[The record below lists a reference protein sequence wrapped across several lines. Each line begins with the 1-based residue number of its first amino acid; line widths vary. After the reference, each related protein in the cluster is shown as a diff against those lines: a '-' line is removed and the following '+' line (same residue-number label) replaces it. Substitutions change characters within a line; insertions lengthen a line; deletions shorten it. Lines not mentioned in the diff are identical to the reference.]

1 MVEHWGVEVKG
12 NHFASR
18 LKGQLLIA
26 ICVTGGFLAGEI
38 LLHAISTYK
47 GG

>member
-1 MVEHWGVEVKG
+1 MEVKG

-38 LLHAISTYK
+38 LLYRLVHIK
-47 GG
+47 GVK